1 MLLLRP
7 KSRQPAE
14 RQRCCSLNF
23 LSRVQNIF
31 KVEELKNRVIFTLA
45 LLTVYRIGCHI
56 PTPGINGE
64 ALSKFLSQNAGAFM
78 GFFDMFSGG
87 ALSRVTIFA
96 LGIMPYISASIIMQL
111 LTVVIPSIGK
121 LAKEG
126 EAGRKKIVKYTRYG
140 TVLISAIQ
148 SFGIAA
154 GLEKMQN
161 GLFVQNPGIAFK
173 LITMITLTSGTAFI
187 MWLGEQ
193 ITERGIGN
201 GISLII
207 FAGIVA
213 RFPNAIVSTI
223 RLVQAGELNLFFVVF
238 LVAMMIAVVAA
249 IILLERGQRKIPVQY
264 AKRVVGRKVYGGQS
278 THLPL
283 KINTAGVI
291 PPIFAS
297 SIIMFPAT
305 VAGFIEI
312 PWVQAIAKQLSP
324 GTVVYTLLYVGMIF
338 FFAYFYTAI
347 VFNPVDIADNLK
359 KYGGFIPGIRPG
371 QKTSEYLYRVL
382 SRLTFVGAIY
392 LATVCVIPEVLI
404 TKFNVPF
411 YFGGTS
417 LLIAVGVALDTVSQI
432 ESHLVTR
439 SYEGFLKKG
448 RLRGRKG

>member
-1 MLLLRP
+1 MRV
-7 KSRQPAE
+7 
-14 RQRCCSLNF
+14 
-23 LSRVQNIF
+23 LSAFQNIF
-31 KVEELKNRVIFTLA
+31 KIPELKSRVLFTLA
-45 LLTVYRIGCHI
+45 LLTVYRIGAHI

-64 ALSKFLSQNAGAFM
+64 ELSKFLTDKGGALM

-96 LGIMPYISASIIMQL
+96 LGIMPYISASIIFQL
-111 LTVVIPSIGK
+111 LTVVIPAIGK

-126 EAGRKKIVKYTRYG
+126 EAGRKKITKYTRYG
-140 TVLISAIQ
+140 TVVISAIQ
-148 SFGIAA
+148 SFGIAV
-154 GLEKMQN
+154 GLESMAQ
-161 GLFVQNPGIAFK
+161 GAFIQNPGWSFR
-173 LITMITLTSGTAFI
+173 LLTMLTLTSGTAFI

-213 RFPNAIVSTI
+213 RFPNAVMSTF
-223 RLVQAGELNLFFVVF
+223 RLMQAGELSLFFVIF
-238 LVAMMIAVVAA
+238 LVIMMIGVVGA
-249 IILLERGQRKIPVQY
+249 IVFIERGQRKIPVQY

-305 VAGFIEI
+305 VAGFIAV
-312 PWVQAIAKQLSP
+312 PWVQEVAKQFSP
-324 GTVVYTLLYVGMIF
+324 GTTLYTLLYVGMIF
-338 FFAYFYTAI
+338 FFSYFYTAI

-359 KYGGFIPGIRPG
+359 KYGGYIPGIRPG
-371 QKTSEYLYRVL
+371 QKTSEYIYKVL
-382 SRLTFVGAIY
+382 SRLTFVGAFY
-392 LATVCVIPEVLI
+392 LAIVCVIPEILI
-404 TKFNVPF
+404 SKFNVPF

-417 LLIAVGVALDTVSQI
+417 LLIVIGVALDTVSQI
-432 ESHLVTR
+432 ESHLLTR
-439 SYEGFLKKG
+439 SYEGFLRKG
-448 RLRGRKG
+448 RIKGRR

>member
-1 MLLLRP
+1 
-7 KSRQPAE
+7 
-14 RQRCCSLNF
+14 LNI
-23 LSRVQNIF
+23 LARIQNVF
-31 KVEELKNRVIFTLA
+31 KVEELKNRLIFTFA
-45 LLTVYRIGCHI
+45 LLIVYRIGCHI

-64 ALSKFLSQNAGAFM
+64 ELSRFLTQNASAFM

-140 TVLISAIQ
+140 TVIISAVQ

-161 GLFVQNPGIAFK
+161 GMFVMNPGISFK

-213 RFPNAIVSTI
+213 RFPNAIVDTL
-223 RLVQAGELNLFFVVF
+223 RLVKAGELNLFFVVF
-238 LVAMMIAVVAA
+238 LVAMMVAVVAA
-249 IILLERGQRKIPVQY
+249 IIMLERGQRKIPVQY

-305 VAGFIEI
+305 VAGFIEV

-324 GTVVYTLLYVGMIF
+324 GTIIYTMLYVSMIF

-392 LATVCVIPEVLI
+392 LAIVCVIPEVLI
-404 TKFNVPF
+404 RRFNVPF

-417 LLIAVGVALDTVSQI
+417 LLIAVGVALDTVSQV

-448 RLRGRKG
+448 RIRGRRS